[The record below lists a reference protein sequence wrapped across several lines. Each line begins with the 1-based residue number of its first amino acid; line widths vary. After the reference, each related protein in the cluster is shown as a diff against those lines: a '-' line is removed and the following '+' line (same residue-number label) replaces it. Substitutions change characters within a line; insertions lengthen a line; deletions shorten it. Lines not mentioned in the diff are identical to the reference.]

1 MRFRWIRE
9 SSRTGCI
16 AAAVTRVMLKEMDI
30 ESALLVA
37 LPNFAKNP
45 EALSEF
51 GMKSLK
57 RDVERRLKEIRKNP
71 PERIR
76 RQRVRG

>member
-1 MRFRWIRE
+1 MSFRWIRE

-16 AAAVTRVMLKEMDI
+16 AAAVTRVLLKELDI

-37 LPNFAKNP
+37 LPKFAKNP
-45 EALSEF
+45 ESISEF
-51 GMKSLK
+51 ALKSLK
-57 RDVERRLKEIRKNP
+57 RDVERKLREIRKNP